1 MVSVDNRGKVD
12 VVFSRGRGCGLRLV
26 IAVVLV
32 VVVLVGGV
40 WWGVAR
46 HRRQQEERECAFSS
60 EMNDDYWELIIGFR
74 EKGLRRPLVEDGRC
88 FDPGE
93 WFDDAVVPSARRNM
107 AMAIAVYNRSHPSD
121 RVTVEG
127 VGAFFGREWAGHVA
141 RGDQRRGPEVRFL
154 DWCNEKA
161 DLVYLNDEEYE
172 IDGRKIVHKRGENS
186 GFSFSRYDYL
196 VNKDDA
202 FKNLR
207 KKE

>member
-1 MVSVDNRGKVD
+1 MASVFHG
-12 VVFSRGRGCGLRLV
+12 RGRGLRLV

-46 HRRQQEERECAFSS
+46 HRRQQAERECAFSS
-60 EMNDDYWELIIGFR
+60 EMNDDYWGLIVGLRGSGF
-74 EKGLRRPLVEDGRC
+74 RRPLVEDRRC

-154 DWCNEKA
+154 DWCNLKA
-161 DLVYLNDEEYE
+161 DLVYRSDITDLN
-172 IDGRKIVHKRGENS
+172 GVFHRKGEPFEDVISNYQYFAHS
-186 GFSFSRYDYL
+186 DKYTYL
-196 VNKDDA
+196 VMG
-202 FKNLR
+202 R
-207 KKE
+207 